1 MLKIR
6 FRQQGSRNSKTYRL
20 VATDSRSPRDGKYLE
35 NLGWYLPQSPEEK
48 NAELNEERLCYWIE
62 KGAVLT
68 EKAKS
73 LVKRY
78 APKAY
83 KTLREKA

>member
-6 FRQQGSRNSKTYRL
+6 FRQQGSRNNKTYRL
-20 VATDSRSPRDGKYLE
+20 VATDSRSPRDGKYLK
-35 NLGWYLPQSPEEK
+35 NLGWYLPQSPNEK
-48 NAELNEERLCYWIE
+48 NAELDEEGLCDLI
-62 KGAVLT
+62 KNGAVLT

-83 KTLREKA
+83 KMLREKA